1 MFSPFCLV
9 FFFFLFY
16 NCLISIM
23 LKYKQRENFMSDK
36 DFQLLKF
43 ISKNGSMA
51 LLSTFRENDI
61 VADARLANLEQ
72 RGYIKKH
79 VKGSDSS
86 YAGDYEVTGSGY
98 AVLVDY
104 FESRKKSLKIFLLT
118 DVFIPAIIAF
128 LTVIFTS
135 YIQ

>member
-1 MFSPFCLV
+1 MDQWHSCPHFAKMTSSQMPGLPIW
-9 FFFFLFY
+9 
-16 NCLISIM
+16 N
-23 LKYKQRENFMSDK
+23 K
-36 DFQLLKF
+36 
-43 ISKNGSMA
+43 G
-51 LLSTFRENDI
+51 
-61 VADARLANLEQ
+61 
-72 RGYIKKH
+72 GYIKKH

>member
-1 MFSPFCLV
+1 
-9 FFFFLFY
+9 
-16 NCLISIM
+16 
-23 LKYKQRENFMSDK
+23 MSDK

-72 RGYIKKH
+72 RGYIKKN